1 MSTLQQTTAFIN
13 EILKVNGK
21 LQHIITEMKY
31 MRLLMSLTKFVL
43 ENYVKIVEDKMGF
56 WLKND
61 LFLITAHFS

>member
-1 MSTLQQTTAFIN
+1 MSTLQQTTDFIN

-43 ENYVKIVEDKMGF
+43 ENYVKIVEDNGI
-56 WLKND
+56 
-61 LFLITAHFS
+61 LIEE

>member
-56 WLKND
+56 
-61 LFLITAHFS
+61 